1 MPMTMPTH
9 NFHLR
14 VHARRHGARA
24 CLLSGRLMAAVTLP
38 SYLLFLLFDK
48 MPVGFEL
55 SFHHGWE
62 GDAPSCVYPPA
73 QCFTRIL
80 LGFPR
85 VCADA
90 DAWLFFPASNE
101 RQWIVL
107 SGQLPCLTSCL
118 YLSLLIL
125 VFCTDCPRSECLRF
139 HSSVTW
145 RTWERA
151 PILEV

>member
-1 MPMTMPTH
+1 MTMPTH

-14 VHARRHGARA
+14 VYARRHGARA

-38 SYLLFLLFDK
+38 SFLLFLLFDK

-62 GDAPSCVYPPA
+62 GDAPSCVYPPVHV
-73 QCFTRIL
+73 FTRIL

-90 DAWLFFPASNE
+90 DAWLFFSACNE

-139 HSSVTW
+139 HCSVTW